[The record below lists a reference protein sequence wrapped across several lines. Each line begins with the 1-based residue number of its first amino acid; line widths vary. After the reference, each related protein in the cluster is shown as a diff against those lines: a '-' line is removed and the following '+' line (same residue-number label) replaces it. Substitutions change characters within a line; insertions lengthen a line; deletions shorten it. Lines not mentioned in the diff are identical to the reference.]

1 MVSGG
6 MAMIPDIREE
16 KSHREEKSLRERKV
30 SEETCGI
37 A

>member
-1 MVSGG
+1 MDSGG
-6 MAMIPDIREE
+6 MAMTPDIREE
-16 KSHREEKSLRERKV
+16 KSSERRKV

>member
-6 MAMIPDIREE
+6 MAMTPDIRERKVSE
-16 KSHREEKSLRERKV
+16 RRKV

>member
-6 MAMIPDIREE
+6 MAM
-16 KSHREEKSLRERKV
+16 HRISERKKDSERKV

>member
-6 MAMIPDIREE
+6 MAMIPDI
-16 KSHREEKSLRERKV
+16 REEKSLRERKV

>member
-1 MVSGG
+1 MDSGG
-6 MAMIPDIREE
+6 MAMTPDIREE
-16 KSHREEKSLRERKV
+16 KVSEREV

>member
-1 MVSGG
+1 MDSGR
-6 MAMIPDIREE
+6 MAMTPDI
-16 KSHREEKSLRERKV
+16 REEKSLREREV

>member
-6 MAMIPDIREE
+6 MAMTPDIRERKKVSE
-16 KSHREEKSLRERKV
+16 REV

>member
-6 MAMIPDIREE
+6 MAMTSDII
-16 KSHREEKSLRERKV
+16 EEKSLRERKV

>member
-6 MAMIPDIREE
+6 MAMTPDIREE
-16 KSHREEKSLRERKV
+16 KSFREIEV

>member
-1 MVSGG
+1 MDSGG
-6 MAMIPDIREE
+6 MAMTPDIREE
-16 KSHREEKSLRERKV
+16 NSLREEKRLRERKV

>member
-6 MAMIPDIREE
+6 MAMTPDIREE
-16 KSHREEKSLRERKV
+16 NSLREREV

>member
-1 MVSGG
+1 MMGG
-6 MAMIPDIREE
+6 MLDGFWEDGHAPDI
-16 KSHREEKSLRERKV
+16 REEKSLRERKV

>member
-6 MAMIPDIREE
+6 MAMTPDIREE
-16 KSHREEKSLRERKV
+16 KRLREREV

>member
-1 MVSGG
+1 MVSGR
-6 MAMIPDIREE
+6 MAMTPDI
-16 KSHREEKSLRERKV
+16 REEKSLRERKV

>member
-1 MVSGG
+1 MDSGG
-6 MAMIPDIREE
+6 MAMTPDIR
-16 KSHREEKSLRERKV
+16 EKSLRERKV

>member
-1 MVSGG
+1 MDSGG
-6 MAMIPDIREE
+6 MAMTPDIREE
-16 KSHREEKSLRERKV
+16 KSQRERKV

>member
-1 MVSGG
+1 MDSGG
-6 MAMIPDIREE
+6 MAMTPDIREG
-16 KSHREEKSLRERKV
+16 KSLRERKV